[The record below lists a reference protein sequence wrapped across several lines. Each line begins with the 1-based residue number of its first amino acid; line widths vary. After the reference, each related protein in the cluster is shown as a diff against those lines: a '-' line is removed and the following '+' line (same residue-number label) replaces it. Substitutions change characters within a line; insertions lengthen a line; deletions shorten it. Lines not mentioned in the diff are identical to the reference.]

1 LKNVIFDANQVL
13 LGSVYIDKPFN
24 QFLDQYQPEY
34 TYKLRA
40 QALKYAARRD
50 DKNSQQIILD
60 ALNDPFWN
68 IRKTA
73 IENTAKLT
81 GTNLEKAKEKIQ
93 NLASN
98 DPKSSVR
105 VAALSFISKNM
116 DEVKQNEIYMDRV
129 DKDQSYSVQVTAL
142 SKLSSIDKE
151 KGLKKAEELIAKEK
165 SEKIL
170 VAVSEVFG
178 QHGTEAN
185 FSFFESIFINN
196 KFSGFDELNVVGA
209 LLNLCY
215 NTNSRVVEKT
225 YTILE
230 YLRKEGNSSTQLY
243 FDRIVEYIVGIIS
256 QKIED
261 ENLKLEKTESAS
273 EKQAISKEIEELE
286 RLSTIYGQMM
296 QE

>member
-1 LKNVIFDANQVL
+1 L
-13 LGSVYIDKPFN
+13 N

-40 QALKYAARRD
+40 QALKYASRKD
-50 DKNSQQIILD
+50 DKNSQQIILA

-68 IRKTA
+68 IRKIA
-73 IENTAKLT
+73 IENSTKLT
-81 GTNLEKAKEKIQ
+81 GTNLDQAKQKIQ

-116 DEVKQNEIYMDRV
+116 DEEKQNAVYMDRI

-142 SKLSSIDKE
+142 SNLSSIDKE

-165 SEKIL
+165 TEKIL
-170 VAVSEVFG
+170 VAVSEVYG

-196 KFSGFDELNVVGA
+196 KFGGFDELNVLGA

-215 NTNSRVVEKT
+215 NTNSKVIEKT
-225 YTILE
+225 YTIIE
-230 YLRKEGNSSTQLY
+230 YLRKEGNSSTKMY
-243 FDRIVEYIVGIIS
+243 FDRIVSYSIEIIS
-256 QKIED
+256 QKIQA
-261 ENLKLEKTESAS
+261 ENQKLEQPENAG
-273 EKQAISKEIEELE
+273 EKLAISKEIEELE
-286 RLSTIYGQMM
+286 RLYTIYGQLS